1 MNHLVGLDTLIEI
14 MLGISLSVA
23 SGFRVFVPLLVLSTA
38 AVVGHLNLPANFD
51 WVETPQALAVLAF
64 ACTLEVGGYY
74 IPWFDHVLDL
84 VATPAAI
91 LAGTII
97 AASVAP
103 EMNPVWQWTLAVVLG
118 GGTAGLTK
126 GLMNLLRVTSTAA
139 SGGLTNPVLAT
150 IELVLATV
158 VSLLAVTLPLVAG
171 VLVLG
176 LLVFAIGKLR
186 KLVSGVRSAQRS
198 SSEVFSELKD

>member
-1 MNHLVGLDTLIEI
+1 VNHLVGLDTLIEI
-14 MLGISLSVA
+14 MLGISLSAA
-23 SGFRVFVPLLVLSTA
+23 SGFRVFMPLLVLSAA
-38 AVVGHLNLPANFD
+38 AVVGHLDLPANFD
-51 WVETPQALAVLAF
+51 WVETPQALAVLAV

-74 IPWFDHVLDL
+74 IPWFDHFLDI

-91 LAGTII
+91 LAGTIVT
-97 AASVAP
+97 ASVAP
-103 EMNPVWQWTLAVVLG
+103 EMNPVWQWTLAVVVG

-126 GLMNLLRVTSTAA
+126 GLMNLLRLTSTAA

-158 VSLLAVTLPLVAG
+158 LSLLAVTLPLVAG

-176 LLVFAIGKLR
+176 ILVFAIGKLWTF
-186 KLVSGVRSAQRS
+186 VSRVRSPQRS
-198 SSEVFSELKD
+198 SSEVVR

>member
-1 MNHLVGLDTLIEI
+1 MNYPVGLNTLIEI
-14 MLGISLSVA
+14 MLGISLSAA
-23 SGFRVFVPLLVLSTA
+23 SGFRVFVPLLVMSAA
-38 AVVGHLNLPANFD
+38 AVVGHLDLPANFD
-51 WVETPQALAVLAF
+51 WVETPQALAVLAA

-74 IPWFDHVLDL
+74 IPWFDHFLDI

-97 AASVAP
+97 TASAAP
-103 EMNPVWQWTLAVVLG
+103 EMNPVWQWTLAIVVG

-139 SGGLTNPVLAT
+139 SGGLTNPLLAT

-158 VSLLAVTLPLVAG
+158 VSLLAVTLPLIAG
-171 VLVLG
+171 VLVIG
-176 LLVFAIGKLR
+176 LLVFAIRRFWTFVSRLR
-186 KLVSGVRSAQRS
+186 LSQRS
-198 SSEVFSELKD
+198 SELMD